1 MATTPTRDIV
11 ENGYDGKPVT
21 NGELSDTEADQLITE
36 AEKLF
41 DSVFSDQVLFTAEV
55 QGNQDHALRVL
66 SRHKWALA
74 LGETTS
80 ESQSGGSQSHNIP
93 QSTERSL
100 RRTTYGLEF
109 LEYVRGGEPNISI
122 FST

>member
-1 MATTPTRDIV
+1 MVTEPTVAEVQAGFNGSPV
-11 ENGYDGKPVT
+11 ED
-21 NGELSDTEADQLITE
+21 GELGTGDAKQLIDE
-36 AEKLF
+36 AVTMF
-41 DSVFSDQVLFTAEV
+41 NSVFSDEILFTSEV
-55 QGNQDHALRVL
+55 QGDQDQAVRILA
-66 SRHKWALA
+66 RHKWALA

-80 ESQSGGSQSHNIP
+80 ESQSGGSESYNIP

-109 LEYVRGGEPNISI
+109 LEYLRGGEPNIGI